1 MRSGDHHRKMLR
13 VREHFDRLD
22 DEEITE
28 KERRLLTYLG
38 RAVAVAAVAT
48 LPITIAELNG
58 SGGPWVV
65 AADWLIWLVFFT
77 EWLLMMRFPPEA
89 GGFTGAGAFDRH
101 NWKDWRN
108 WLSVLILVISFPL
121 VYPAFQLVRMVR
133 VVRLARIGR
142 VTAVTTGA
150 LGKTLGRRG
159 VVYVAAIV
167 LSAIAVG
174 GALMA
179 ELEPETVGGSDIWSG
194 MWWAATTTVG
204 AGIGASAPSSLE
216 GKLVT
221 LILMLCG
228 VAFISTLAGS
238 IAAVFLGGED
248 REAHATMREQVAE
261 LHGHLIEK
269 HAGSQEPDPRI
280 DE

>member
-1 MRSGDHHRKMLR
+1 MLR
-13 VREHFDRLD
+13 VKEQLDRLG

-28 KERRLLTYLG
+28 RERRLLKYLG
-38 RAVAVAAVAT
+38 RAVALAALAT

-65 AADWLIWLVFFT
+65 AADWLIWLVFLT
-77 EWLLMMRFPPEA
+77 EWLLMLRFPPEA
-89 GGFTGAGAFDRH
+89 GGFTGAGAFDRN

-108 WLSVLILVISFPL
+108 WLSVFILVISFPL
-121 VYPAFQLVRMVR
+121 LYPAFQLVRMVR
-133 VVRLARIGR
+133 VIRLARIGR
-142 VTAVTTGA
+142 ATAVTTGA

-167 LSAIAVG
+167 LSAIVVG
-174 GALMA
+174 GVLMA
-179 ELEPETVGGSDIWSG
+179 SLEPETVGGSDIWSG

-216 GKLVT
+216 GKIVT

-238 IAAVFLGGED
+238 IAAVFLGNED
-248 REAHATMREQVAE
+248 RDAHAAMRQQVAE
-261 LHGHLIEK
+261 LHGHLIDAQQASGE
-269 HAGSQEPDPRI
+269 ADSRV